1 MLLVK
6 INSESNERYAF
17 LDKLEAKIYESDFYY
32 MINISYK
39 VMVIISDDRKSREN
53 SRNQIVK
60 GLVSNRCNINVYTYQ
75 ITRRKNVCCLK
86 SSTGTW

>member
-60 GLVSNRCNINVYTYQ
+60 GLGSNRCNINVYTYQ
-75 ITRRKNVCCLK
+75 ITRRKKVCCLK
-86 SSTGTW
+86 ISTGTW